1 MDNFYFIGVDVSK
14 KKLDFCV
21 LFEGKVLREEQV
33 SNHQQAVARLI
44 GELKNDL
51 EMDNEQFLICAE
63 HTGQYTFPLV
73 CACKSVE
80 CKLWLEN
87 PSQIKYSSGMQRG
100 KNDKVDAKRIAIY
113 ASRFGDKVKYYDRP
127 TEEIERLKQLERE
140 RALYVTDLAKYK
152 GQMYDQKDFMPA
164 ALYRKKTKRMK
175 GLIQELQAAIDAI
188 TAEMEKIIGS
198 TEVLARQMEL
208 LMSIDGVGKVVALN
222 VIIETEAFS
231 RFDNPRKFC
240 CHAGVAPFSYTS
252 GSSQHSKNKVSHR
265 ANKNIKKLLHM
276 AAVSVTHRKE
286 GELKAYYMRKVEEGK
301 NKMSVINALRAKIV
315 ARMFAVIKKRPGR
328 AGRTDGLRAHHLARR
343 VRAVNASAATFEF
356 EGERLTYT
364 ASRDVD
370 YQNEDLAVGV
380 YYNDGAGFTAGTYRV
395 EVYADGRLAGQS
407 DIVLR

>member
-1 MDNFYFIGVDVSK
+1 
-14 KKLDFCV
+14 
-21 LFEGKVLREEQV
+21 
-33 SNHQQAVARLI
+33 
-44 GELKNDL
+44 
-51 EMDNEQFLICAE
+51 
-63 HTGQYTFPLV
+63 
-73 CACKSVE
+73 
-80 CKLWLEN
+80 
-87 PSQIKYSSGMQRG
+87 
-100 KNDKVDAKRIAIY
+100 
-113 ASRFGDKVKYYDRP
+113 
-127 TEEIERLKQLERE
+127 
-140 RALYVTDLAKYK
+140 
-152 GQMYDQKDFMPA
+152 MYDQKDFMPA

-301 NKMSVINALRAKIV
+301 NKN
-315 ARMFAVIKKRPGR
+315 
-328 AGRTDGLRAHHLARR
+328 
-343 VRAVNASAATFEF
+343 
-356 EGERLTYT
+356 
-364 ASRDVD
+364 
-370 YQNEDLAVGV
+370 VGNQCV
-380 YYNDGAGFTAGTYRV
+380 TC
-395 EVYADGRLAGQS
+395 
-407 DIVLR
+407 